1 MMTTDP
7 VSDMLTRIRNA
18 ILARHARVEMPL
30 SKIKARIAQILKDEG
45 FIAEFSVQS
54 ETPPTL
60 TILLKYGR
68 DRSSAIIGLRR
79 LSRPGRRVYVKH
91 SDLPKVMSGMG
102 ISIISTSRGVLTN
115 KQAENERVGGE
126 LLCEVW

>member
-30 SKIKARIAQILKDEG
+30 SKIKARIAEILKEEG
-45 FIAEFSVQS
+45 YIAEYSVQA

-91 SDLPKVMSGMG
+91 SDLPNVMSGMG

-115 KQAENERVGGE
+115 KQAENARVGGE